1 MLDGITNNRK
11 EWKALADEYEAKMK
25 ALEEE
30 KQKQETVKQGVQK
43 RQGGVPARHTV
54 SMQSIWAW
62 TVVSI
67 LCGRVLR
74 LLEARY
80 DGQTTQS
87 DAWQNLVPRERL
99 RDARIPP

>member
-30 KQKQETVKQGVQK
+30 KQKQQAAKQGRQK
-43 RQGGVPARHTV
+43 RQAESWPGTL

-62 TVVSI
+62 TVASF
-67 LCGRVLR
+67 LCGRALG
-74 LLEARY
+74 LLEKKCC
-80 DGQTTQS
+80 GQATQS
-87 DAWQNLVPRERL
+87 VWGRVWSLD
-99 RDARIPP
+99 RDRGML